1 MHKDK
6 RLEMDVE
13 VFLGR
18 KNVVVG
24 ELDLAVE
31 VLAAAFGVELQDIIM
46 QNSLRFMV
54 FMMMPHAMFAFY
66 SGITEAARQVMV
78 FGAVVELH
86 VPSHR
91 DKQHREGHPQG
102 TDLQQTLFHAAKI
115 RIFRIF
121 AAKFTVMADGYLEK
135 RYEEVF
141 GAGAKKTVVKHTSI
155 ETLME
160 KNRSYRGYQ
169 QDYVVKRDMLERIV
183 AVNTKIASAKNQ
195 QVLRFK
201 LVTKET
207 GADIIVQNMKLGGLL
222 PELHLPF
229 PGTEPEA
236 FIIICSTIPE
246 NKFVD
251 IDLGIAAQSMLLKVT
266 EMGLNG
272 IMIGAF
278 NKAKITEAFDLPYE
292 PLLILAIGK
301 GNEKIKLQAVDAGD
315 KLAYYRDNDGVQY
328 VPKIRWEQLLL

>member
-1 MHKDK
+1 
-6 RLEMDVE
+6 
-13 VFLGR
+13 
-18 KNVVVG
+18 
-24 ELDLAVE
+24 
-31 VLAAAFGVELQDIIM
+31 
-46 QNSLRFMV
+46 
-54 FMMMPHAMFAFY
+54 
-66 SGITEAARQVMV
+66 
-78 FGAVVELH
+78 
-86 VPSHR
+86 
-91 DKQHREGHPQG
+91 
-102 TDLQQTLFHAAKI
+102 
-115 RIFRIF
+115 
-121 AAKFTVMADGYLEK
+121 MADGYLEK

-141 GAGAKKTVVKHTSI
+141 GKGAKKTVIKRTSL

-160 KNRSYRGYQ
+160 KNRSYRGYKKEF
-169 QDYVVKRDMLERIV
+169 VVKREMLERIV

-201 LVTKET
+201 LVTQDT

-229 PGTEPEA
+229 EGTEPNA

-251 IDLGIAAQSMLLKVT
+251 IDLGIAAQSMLLKAT

-278 NKAKITEAFDLPYE
+278 NKAKIIEAFNLPYE

-301 GNEKIKLQAVDAGD
+301 GNETIKLQAVSEGD
-315 KLAYYRDNDGVQY
+315 KLAYYRNEDGVQF
-328 VPKIRWEQLLL
+328 VPKIRWKQLIIGD